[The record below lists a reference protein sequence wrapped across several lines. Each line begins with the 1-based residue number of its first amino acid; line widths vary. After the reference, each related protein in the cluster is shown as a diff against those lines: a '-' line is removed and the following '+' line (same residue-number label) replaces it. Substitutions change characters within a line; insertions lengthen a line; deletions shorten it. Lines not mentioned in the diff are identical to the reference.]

1 MKRDAI
7 LEDIKWAFTDFLT
20 QKDICQKKE
29 MMKTLVDAF
38 FNEVVAKCS
47 DRQLSEKFNDPE
59 KALQCFSDYLDKW
72 SEKYPDQPD

>member
-1 MKRDAI
+1 MARDAI
-7 LEDIKWAFTDFLT
+7 LEDIRGAFTDFLT

-47 DRQLSEKFNDPE
+47 DRQLIEKFSEPE
-59 KALQCFSDYLDKW
+59 KALQCFSDYLSKW
-72 SEKYPDQPD
+72 SKKYPYHSD